1 VPGVIRLVEHLG
13 SEQNI
18 HLDID
23 GLEFYD
29 PDAIDQETGSAPRV
43 IVSLRDDT
51 WVVRPGEVV
60 HVTVEARHL
69 HVFDYDTGVAI
80 TE

>member
-1 VPGVIRLVEHLG
+1 MRLVEHLG

-18 HLDID
+18 HLDIE

-29 PDAIDQETGSAPRV
+29 PDAIDKETGSAPRV

-51 WVVRPGEVV
+51 QALRPGDVV
-60 HVTVEARHL
+60 HVTVEPRHL
-69 HVFDYDTGVAI
+69 HVFDHDTGLAI
-80 TE
+80 NE